1 MRAAHFDGSGTLYL
15 PAASVTA
22 PDSTP
27 APLNQNTRAS
37 ATGLP
42 FAVIVPVFAGAFVST
57 IVPASSFARLHELSG
72 A

>member
-1 MRAAHFDGSGTLYL
+1 MRAAHFDGSGTLYF
-15 PAASVTA
+15 PFASVTA
-22 PDSTP
+22 KESTAKGP
-27 APLNQNTRAS
+27 NQYTDAF

-42 FAVIVPVFAGAFVST
+42 AAVIVPVFAGAFVST